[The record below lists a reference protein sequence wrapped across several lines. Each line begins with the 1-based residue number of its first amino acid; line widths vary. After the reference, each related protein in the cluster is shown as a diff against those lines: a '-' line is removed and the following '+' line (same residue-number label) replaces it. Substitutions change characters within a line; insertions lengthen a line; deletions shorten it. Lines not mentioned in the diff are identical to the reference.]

1 MKSLELTPAA
11 RLLGREIIS
20 MDEVAGAITSRF
32 VARPEFLNRHGTVQG
47 GFVSAM
53 LDSAAGIALIATLP
67 GSQTAVTTRL
77 DTRFVQPA
85 PAGELTAKAKVVS
98 RDGKAA
104 DVEATLEDPAGT
116 ILATATATMRIVTRR
131 P

>member
-20 MDEVAGAITSRF
+20 MDEAAGAITSRF

-47 GFVSAM
+47 GLVSAM
-53 LDSAAGIALIATLP
+53 LDSATGMALISTLP
-67 GSQTAVTTRL
+67 EGLTAVTTRL
-77 DTRFVQPA
+77 DTHFLRPA

-98 RDGKAA
+98 RDGRSAEVTA
-104 DVEATLEDPAGT
+104 SLENPAGAVV
-116 ILATATATMRIVTRR
+116 ATATATMRIVTRR
-131 P
+131 A